1 VTEGAATP
9 TKVDGFV
16 FLMEFKEWVELGD
29 PEL

>member
-9 TKVDGFV
+9 RKFAGFV
-16 FLMEFKEWVELGD
+16 FLMEFKELIELGD

>member
-1 VTEGAATP
+1 MEGAATP
-9 TKVDGFV
+9 TNFVGFV